1 MAQREEVKVPDIGDF
16 DEVDVV
22 EVLVSVG
29 DHVDVEQSLITL
41 ESEKASLE
49 VPSPVAGT
57 VREIKTS
64 VGDKVGEGAVIAI
77 VEVGGEGG
85 EAATEAEDETPKSAD
100 DEQSESAAK
109 SEPSEK
115 SDKSEKSEKSE
126 EPEPSDEPES
136 PAEPP
141 KDRGDTGAAAAE
153 TSASPGAH
161 ASPSVRRMAR
171 ELGVDLSKVTPS
183 GRNGRILASDVRG
196 FVKDSLARP
205 QSESGGGGL
214 PPLPEFD
221 PAKFGPVDIV
231 PLSKIN
237 KLTARNVHRSWL
249 HIPHVTQFDEA
260 DITDLE
266 AFRREH
272 APRAN
277 EAGFKL
283 TFVAFVAR
291 AAASALLRYPRFNA
305 SLLPDGENLALR
317 RYINIGIAV
326 DTENGLVVPVL
337 RDVDKK
343 SLFEIASELG
353 ELSERARQGKMSPKD
368 AQGATFT
375 ISSLGGI
382 GGTAFTPI
390 INYPEVAIL
399 GVSRSEMQPVYR
411 DGSFVPRLMLPLSL
425 SYDHRVID
433 GAAAA
438 RFTRHL
444 CELLGD
450 LRRVLLE

>member
-1 MAQREEVKVPDIGDF
+1 MAHREEVMVPDIGDF

-22 EVLVSVG
+22 EVLVAAG
-29 DHVDVEQSLITL
+29 DRVAVDQSLITL

-57 VREIKTS
+57 VRELRTK
-64 VGDKVGEGAVIAI
+64 VGDKVGQGAVIAI
-77 VEVGGEGG
+77 VEV
-85 EAATEAEDETPKSAD
+85 EDV
-100 DEQSESAAK
+100 
-109 SEPSEK
+109 
-115 SDKSEKSEKSE
+115 E
-126 EPEPSDEPES
+126 EV
-136 PAEPP
+136 
-141 KDRGDTGAAAAE
+141 AAAAPADVATVPAAADRVDRSYGTHTPPPAPAPE
-153 TSASPGAH
+153 PAPAPAPAPATAAAAALPH

-171 ELGVDLSKVTPS
+171 EFGVDLGRVSPS
-183 GRNGRILASDVRG
+183 GRNGRIVASDVRA
-196 FVKDSLARP
+196 FVKQTLAQP
-205 QSESGGGGL
+205 PASGGL
-214 PPLPEFD
+214 PPMPDFD
-221 PAKFGPVDIV
+221 PAKFGPVEIV

-237 KLTARNVHRSWL
+237 KLAARNVHRSWL

-272 APRAN
+272 AAHATDR
-277 EAGFKL
+277 GFKL

-291 AAASALLRYPRFNA
+291 AAAAALLRFPRFNA
-305 SLLPDGENLALR
+305 SLLADGENLALR

-326 DTENGLVVPVL
+326 DTDQGLVVPVI
-337 RDVDKK
+337 RDADRKTILEV
-343 SLFEIASELG
+343 AAELA
-353 ELSERARQGKMSPKD
+353 EVSERARQGKMTPKD

-382 GGTAFTPI
+382 GGTGFTPI
-390 INYPEVAIL
+390 INAPEVAIL
-399 GVSRSEMQPVYR
+399 GVSRADTRPVYR
-411 DGSFVPRLMLPLSL
+411 DDVLLPRLILPLAL

-444 CELLGD
+444 CDLLGD
-450 LRRVLLE
+450 MRRVLLG

>member
-64 VGDKVGEGAVIAI
+64 VGDKVGEGTVIAI
-77 VEVGGEGG
+77 VEVGGET
-85 EAATEAEDETPKSAD
+85 ASEAEDTPPKSDA
-100 DEQSESAAK
+100 SEPSDASET
-109 SEPSEK
+109 SEPSEP
-115 SDKSEKSEKSE
+115 SDTSRHPEQ
-126 EPEPSDEPES
+126 PEP
-136 PAEPP
+136 PAQPQPP
-141 KDRGDTGAAAAE
+141 TAPAKERGDAAAAAE
-153 TSASPGAH
+153 TSATPGAH

-171 ELGVDLSKVTPS
+171 ELGVDLSKVAPT
-183 GRNGRILASDVRG
+183 GRNGRILASDIRG

-205 QSESGGGGL
+205 QRESGGGGL
-214 PPLPEFD
+214 PPLPDFD

-272 APRAN
+272 APRAG
-277 EAGFKL
+277 ELGFKL

-317 RYINIGIAV
+317 RYINLGIAV

-353 ELSERARQGKMSPKD
+353 ELSERARQGKMSPQD

-390 INYPEVAIL
+390 INSPEVAIL
-399 GVSRSEMQPVYR
+399 GISRSEMKPVYR